1 MFNTFSGISVCP
13 SREIQA
19 TEGDVTSPNF
29 PGTYPAD
36 SDCTL
41 VINGGDN
48 VKFKLKFEFF
58 EVEED
63 EDGKSQ
69 HEIDFCSTK
78 FKNI

>member
-1 MFNTFSGISVCP
+1 M
-13 SREIQA
+13 
-19 TEGDVTSPNF
+19 TSPNF
-29 PGTYPAD
+29 PGSYPPD

-63 EDGKSQ
+63 EDGKSYQ
-69 HEIDFCSTK
+69 
-78 FKNI
+78 